1 MAAIDVCRRAIA
13 ARAAPTFFCCQIS
26 GRFVVRMLRTAV
38 CLMLAMVLGG
48 CATGLKIDS
57 TYTAVSQDSRVQYLI
72 IHFTAEDY
80 SRSLKVLTQGP
91 VSSHYL
97 VSDRQGDTPPKIY
110 RLVDENRR
118 AYHAGVSSWKGAT
131 ALNASSIG
139 IEIVNLGGRKGPD
152 GLTFQDFDPE
162 QIDVVVALVR
172 QIVATHAIRPD
183 RILGHSDI
191 APTRKNDPGPKFPW
205 KRLADEGLIPW
216 PDARAV
222 AERRAIYERNL
233 PTIKWFQEKL
243 VQHGFTLSA
252 TGEQDK
258 LTTDVLSAF
267 QQKYRPARYDG
278 MADAETAAMLEVLT
292 SAAAT
297 PAVAPVRVQADPL
310 DAHQH

>member
-1 MAAIDVCRRAIA
+1 MK
-13 ARAAPTFFCCQIS
+13 
-26 GRFVVRMLRTAV
+26 MLRSTV
-38 CLMLAMVLGG
+38 WLMLAMLLGG

-80 SRSLKVLTQGP
+80 PRSLKVLTQGP

-110 RLVDENRR
+110 RLVDEIRR

-222 AERRAIYERNL
+222 GERKTVFELSL

-243 VQHGFTLSA
+243 VQHGFTLPA
-252 TGEQDK
+252 TGELDK
-258 LTTDVLSAF
+258 LTRDVISAF

-278 MADAETAAMLEVLT
+278 MPDAETAAMLEVLT

-297 PAVAPVRVQADPL
+297 AAVAPVRVQADPL